1 MISLEGNKTK
11 TNIVI
16 NNLHQPTSIA
26 IDPIAEYLF
35 IADEGDWHGISAKIF
50 RCFLDGSQCATLIDQ
65 KLDQPSDLT
74 VDHIKRRLYW
84 VDRFYDHLESSDYHG
99 SRRYFHTREKAPSD
113 LRVILLE

>member
-1 MISLEGNKTK
+1 MFSLDGKKMK

-35 IADEGDWHGISAKIF
+35 IADEGDKHSNPAKIF
-50 RCFLDGSQCATLIDQ
+50 RCLLDGSQCTTIIDQ

-99 SRRYFHTREKAPSD
+99 ARRYLHSREK
-113 LRVILLE
+113 RVLVCLSFF